1 MAETKKNEV
10 VQNAQGTQVA
20 TRVNDKFIT
29 GLIEQV
35 KRKQELGLTFP
46 ARYNP
51 ANELMGAYLVLKE
64 AKDKNGKPVLD
75 VCTTDSIATSLMR
88 MVNAHLSVLQG
99 QCYLIPYGGTLQC
112 QPSVYGNEANAKDN
126 GMKDINAAVIYE
138 GDTFKYHKEDG
149 VTVID
154 VHEQDFMNIDNNK
167 MKGVY
172 AVAIMQD
179 GTKKAEIMNM
189 AQVKAAWQ
197 QGYGYKENGNG
208 THQKFPDQMAM
219 KTVKNRLT
227 KDIIRSGNNAEVINA
242 YEHFEEHEADDRT
255 AIDVAYEIET
265 NANTIPFEEIPQI
278 EEKPPMPTMPTKQA
292 EKALEPTEGKQ
303 TEIPQE
309 KAPF

>member
-1 MAETKKNEV
+1 MAEAKKNEV
-10 VQNAQGTQVA
+10 AAQNEQGKQVA

-29 GLIEQV
+29 ALIEQV
-35 KRKQELGLTFP
+35 KQKQELGLTFP
-46 ARYNP
+46 DRYNP

-64 AKDKNGKPVLD
+64 TTDKNGKPVLD
-75 VCTTDSIATSLMR
+75 VCSSDSIATALMK

-99 QCYLIPYGGTLQC
+99 QCYLIPYGGKLQC

-138 GDTFKYHKEDG
+138 GDVFKYHKEDG
-149 VTVID
+149 KTIID

-179 GTKKAEIMNM
+179 GTKKAEVMNM
-189 AQVKAAWQ
+189 SQVKAAWQ

-208 THQKFPDQMAM
+208 THQKFPDEMAK

-227 KDIIRSGNNAEVINA
+227 KDIIRSGGNADVINA
-242 YEHFEEHEADDRT
+242 YESFEEHESDDRT
-255 AIDVAYEIET
+255 ALDVEYEIEN
-265 NANTIPFEEIPQI
+265 NANTVEFVD
-278 EEKPPMPTMPTKQA
+278 A
-292 EKALEPTEGKQ
+292 EVTEVIGETADGKQ
-303 TEIPQE
+303 VEMPDFM
-309 KAPF
+309 KAD

>member
-1 MAETKKNEV
+1 MAKNEV
-10 VQNAQGTQVA
+10 GTQNTQGTQVT

-29 GLIEQV
+29 GLIQQV
-35 KRKQELGLTFP
+35 KQKQELGLTFP

-64 AKDKNGKPVLD
+64 ATDKNGKPVLD
-75 VCTTDSIATSLMR
+75 VCSTESVATSLMR

-99 QCYLIPYGGTLQC
+99 QCYLIPYGGKLQC

-149 VTVID
+149 ITVID
-154 VHEQDFMNIDNNK
+154 VHEQDFMNIDTSK

-189 AQVKAAWQ
+189 NQVKAAWQ

-227 KDIIRSGNNAEVINA
+227 KDIIRGGGDASVVNA
-242 YEHFEEHEADDRT
+242 YENFEEHENDDRT
-255 AIDVAYEIET
+255 ALDVEYEIAE
-265 NANTIPFEEIPQI
+265 NANTIPFEETPQI
-278 EEKPPMPTMPTKQA
+278 EEKPPMPTMQT
-292 EKALEPTEGKQ
+292 EKTEKEPVAVEGKQ
-303 TEIPQE
+303 EELPLN